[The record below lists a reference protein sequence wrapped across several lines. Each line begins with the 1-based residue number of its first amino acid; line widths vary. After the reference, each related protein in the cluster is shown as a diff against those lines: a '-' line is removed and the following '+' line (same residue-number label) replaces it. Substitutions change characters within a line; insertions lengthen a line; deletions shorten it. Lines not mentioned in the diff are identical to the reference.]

1 MIEFSHTILQ
11 NKISHTILQNKIS
24 HTILQNIVYI
34 YIYKW
39 LKQKH

>member
-34 YIYKW
+34 YIYKL